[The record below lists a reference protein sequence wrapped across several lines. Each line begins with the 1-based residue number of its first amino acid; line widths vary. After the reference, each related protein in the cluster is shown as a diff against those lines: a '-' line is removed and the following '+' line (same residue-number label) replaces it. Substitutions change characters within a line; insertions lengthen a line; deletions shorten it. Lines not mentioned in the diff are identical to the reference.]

1 MCPRTTIY
9 VSSTLNGAVRDAP
22 RHMSVENTCVRI
34 YYICVLLHTTHTR
47 LCMQRSRPHL
57 ANAFNILLC
66 VLVLLYMCPRTT
78 IYVSSSIRLIL
89 VYVCSGRGRTWQT
102 PSTSSSSASASPG
115 RCTPLRGCGSSSRQE
130 KKKAMCPRTAV
141 YTAAIY
147 SYICVLVLLYMQL
160 YAYTAMCVSS
170 CCCICD
176 VMLLRC
182 VSSSRQGP
190 SSYIRV
196 LVLHM
201 CHRTA
206 IHAPTYVS
214 SSCHTC
220 SYVCV
225 LELLHMRQAP
235 RIRLD

>member
-1 MCPRTTIY
+1 MRTPETRRVTCPSKIRVFAYTIY
-9 VSSTLNGAVRDAP
+9 V
-22 RHMSVENTCVRI
+22 C
-34 YYICVLLHTTHTR
+34 
-47 LCMQRSRPHL
+47 
-57 ANAFNILLC
+57 
-66 VLVLLYMCPRTT
+66 
-78 IYVSSSIRLIL
+78 SSIRLIL

-176 VMLLRC
+176 VMLLGC

-201 CHRTA
+201 WHRTA

-220 SYVCV
+220 SYMCV